1 MGTGKGAWGGEKGRE
16 REGGEGGEGGGKVRG
31 SVWCMQSINAGCF
44 VIPSAPGGEF
54 PPPPPPP
61 VPPS

>member
-31 SVWCMQSINAGCF
+31 SVWCMHSINA
-44 VIPSAPGGEF
+44 
-54 PPPPPPP
+54 
-61 VPPS
+61 